1 MELSDNHAP
10 DTHTWYTS
18 KYGCLVSD
26 PTIISR
32 NFTFPGDTLTR
43 NIPQTPSPFVR
54 IIHQYRTAWPRPHP
68 SPLSNSIDTEQ
79 NYPQFAFRAG
89 TGPASVAQIDV
100 ESQLRRLDQPL
111 GNCTQGI
118 IPFDSPLFSL
128 ESVIPPPPS
137 GVPENVQNA
146 ANPVAVMIRQVG
158 AEQCRNDS
166 DKKMSALSNRTFNN
180 PTRHDTRNL
189 TV

>member
-18 KYGCLVSD
+18 KYGCLITD
-26 PTIISR
+26 PTVISR
-32 NFTFPGDTLTR
+32 TFTFPGDTLTR
-43 NIPQTPSPFVR
+43 HIPQTPAPLVR
-54 IIHQYRTAWPRPHP
+54 ITNQYRTAWP
-68 SPLSNSIDTEQ
+68 SISNNDMEQ
-79 NYPQFAFRAG
+79 NYPQFAFRPG
-89 TGPASVAQIDV
+89 TGPASVAQVDV

-111 GNCTQGI
+111 GHCTQGI

-128 ESVIPPPPS
+128 ESAIPPPPS

-146 ANPVAVMIRQVG
+146 ANPVAAMIRQIG
-158 AEQCRNDS
+158 AEQCRNDA
-166 DKKMSALSNRTFNN
+166 DKNMSALSNRTFNN
-180 PTRHDTRNL
+180 PTRQDTRNL